1 MNIKSIK
8 NDGFTYFTDWAFSDG
23 KIRLKSLEGD
33 DESGCLY
40 AFVISDE
47 VMYLGETGRLVRE
60 RMDNYR
66 DSEGQNS
73 RIKELITGALS
84 AGEAVQIWK
93 RVCKDDGLRKE
104 EETRLIDELDRE
116 RRWNR

>member
-1 MNIKSIK
+1 MGKRSIEGH
-8 NDGFTYFTDWAFSDG
+8 GFTYFTDWTYSDG
-23 KIRLKSLEGD
+23 KIRLKSTKGD
-33 DESGCLY
+33 KSGCLY

-66 DSEGQNS
+66 DGEGQNS

-84 AGEAVQIWK
+84 AGETVQIWK

-104 EETRLIDELDRE
+104 EEARLIGELDRE
-116 RRWNR
+116 RGWNR